1 MIPFQEIADAS
12 KRAIGRAGEA
22 ADARIA
28 ERAADTGVTLG
39 SGVDPMPA
47 VDAAIS
53 KHHASTTK
61 TNFSAAI
68 SNAAGGEI
76 KLTLTDTQTAA
87 LAAGRQVYDILLTA
101 PDGTKERVVEGMA
114 LVRDGVT

>member
-1 MIPFQEIADAS
+1 MAVYVANILINQGADFS
-12 KRAIGRAGEA
+12 QTYTLE
-22 ADARIA
+22 
-28 ERAADTGVTLG
+28 DTNSNSAQNLTGY
-39 SGVDPMPA
+39 S